1 MTMEETKNE
10 KNGSNIKPV
19 NVWKLGIQVVVMLL
33 LIGVLIY
40 MCVTSVIRYSRW
52 PIYTETKTVPQNEAI
67 FPAMT
72 FCALPNGYKE
82 DVLKV
87 SLWIMLLPICY
98 SYSTDITDILNISL
112 FVLIIGSWYSHC
124 K

>member
-1 MTMEETKNE
+1 MLDVMTMEETKNE

-52 PIYTETKTVPQNEAI
+52 PIYTETKTVPQNEKTLLGNFI
-67 FPAMT
+67 PHNQEEEYYLSFRPVKG
-72 FCALPNGYKE
+72 FFELHCF
-82 DVLKV
+82 V
-87 SLWIMLLPICY
+87 WI
-98 SYSTDITDILNISL
+98 
-112 FVLIIGSWYSHC
+112 
-124 K
+124 